1 MKYGLNQISL
11 GGIVIIA
18 DWCKR
23 AQPTVGGTIPRLG
36 LEYIKRLVEH
46 EPEKSNKQHST
57 MVFSSVPALVYL
69 SDK

>member
-1 MKYGLNQISL
+1 MKYGLNQISLSACL

-23 AQPTVGGTIPRLG
+23 AQPTVGSTIPRLG

-46 EPEKSNKQHST
+46 EPEKSNKQHSA
-57 MVFSSVPALVYL
+57 VVISSVPT
-69 SDK
+69 